1 MLIFAPEA
9 EVPLRQEL
17 GSYLSQL
24 ASHSHGS
31 SHQFAA
37 LAIGQRGR
45 DLVIGRGVNIKFAAL
60 DAIICAEMVAMA
72 SLIIQ
77 GAVLQRMFLFGPGE
91 SCGTCLQLMT
101 EHPQL
106 RERSVGEFAPAVQID
121 YFDGNSQWAKA
132 ENLEQLLPR
141 PFLNS
146 RRAAFR
152 LAQNSPNLRQL
163 LKAEQVLGLLQ
174 QPIAAM
180 PVVGDIKKAVAL
192 LAAQAERSALGDRAI
207 LTGLVTQAGE
217 LYSGIRLHPGGPYA
231 ASSVLTA
238 LATLI
243 TARGADTPLA
253 RVILLGGDG
262 GDTAAAAVADASKQ
276 PAEINT
282 ARHLLRAYQL
292 RLGQDPHQLPVGLY
306 DQNGHHLADHLLG
319 DLPLLV
325 DQ

>member
-9 EVPLRQEL
+9 ELPLRQQL
-17 GSYLSQL
+17 GTYLSQL

-31 SHQFAA
+31 SHRFAA
-37 LAIGQRGR
+37 LAIGQRGQ
-45 DLVIGRGVNIKFAAL
+45 DLVIGRGVNVKFAAL

-101 EHPQL
+101 EHPRL
-106 RERSVGEFAPAVQID
+106 REKSVGEFAPAVQID
-121 YFDGNSQWAKA
+121 YFDGGGHWAKA

-163 LKAEQVLGLLQ
+163 LKAEQVWDLVQ
-174 QPIAAM
+174 QPMAAM
-180 PVVGDIKKAVAL
+180 VAL
-192 LAAQAERSALGDRAI
+192 DDTQPAIRLLTKQAEQSGLGDRAI
-207 LTGLVTQAGE
+207 LTGLLTHDGQ
-217 LYSGIRLHPGGPYA
+217 LYSGVRLHPGGPYA

-253 RVILLGGDG
+253 RVILLGGDFG
-262 GDTAAAAVADASKQ
+262 GGVATDASKQ

-292 RLGQDPHQLPVGLY
+292 RLGLNPHDLPVSLVNRLGQPLTEH
-306 DQNGHHLADHLLG
+306 GLG

-325 DQ
+325 DR